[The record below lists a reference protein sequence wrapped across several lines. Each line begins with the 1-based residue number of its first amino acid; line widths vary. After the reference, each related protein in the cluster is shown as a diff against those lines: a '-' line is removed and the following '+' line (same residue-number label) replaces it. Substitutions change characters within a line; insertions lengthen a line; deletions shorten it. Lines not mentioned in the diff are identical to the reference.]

1 MELPMGDR
9 VYAAERIMRKRLRKG
24 RVEYFVKWKGWSQR
38 HSTWEPEENIL
49 DRRLIEI
56 FEQSQRADAAARR
69 PGRRRDMRY
78 QLLNQELATPP
89 ETTAPDSTVTAAA
102 TTDATTL
109 DAEMG
114 MDPAGG
120 PEPGSDTNPELEAVQ
135 LPPAED
141 NTTQITSD
149 VPGPVPV
156 DTVDPEPT
164 VTPGDLNEAA
174 SELGEVSEPPVIA
187 QVKTTRPHTPIPTPA
202 VQDAV
207 ETNTAA
213 TVEDAIATSPRCDTG
228 TKRKAEVL
236 SQESGKIGVT
246 ITTSCAS
253 PVSKAPR
260 LGSPPLP
267 SPQPISARR
276 ASQGSPCA
284 GQAPPASGSPPP
296 PTLITPPSPKVG
308 VTTLI
313 APELSPAQVN
323 NVKNADSQT
332 DTGSSH
338 VSPVTEI
345 STEGPGN
352 TVEEQSV
359 KASRAPVIP
368 SARYWQTVNPVADQV
383 FITDVTVNLKTVTIR
398 ECKTEKGFFRKRD
411 ESNSSD
417 VT

>member
-1 MELPMGDR
+1 MGDR

-56 FEQSQRADAAARR
+56 FEQSQRADAVPHKRG
-69 PGRRRDMRY
+69 PGRRKEMRY
-78 QLLNQELATPP
+78 HLLNQELATAST
-89 ETTAPDSTVTAAA
+89 EATAPDSTVTATTTADAA
-102 TTDATTL
+102 THDT
-109 DAEMG
+109 EMA
-114 MDPAGG
+114 MDSAGG
-120 PEPGSDTNPELEAVQ
+120 AEPSTDTNTEEPVQ

-141 NTTQITSD
+141 STTQITSD
-149 VPGPVPV
+149 ISGPVPV
-156 DTVDPEPT
+156 DTVESEPT
-164 VTPGDLNEAA
+164 ETSGDLNEAT
-174 SELGEVSEPPVIA
+174 SDVGEVSEPAVIA
-187 QVKTTRPHTPIPTPA
+187 QVKTPRPHTPITTPA

-207 ETNTAA
+207 ETNTVE
-213 TVEDAIATSPRCDTG
+213 TVDDVNPTSPRCDTG

-267 SPQPISARR
+267 SPQPVSARR

-284 GQAPPASGSPPP
+284 GQAPPVSGSPPP
-296 PTLITPPSPKVG
+296 PTLIAPPSPKVG
-308 VTTLI
+308 ATPLI

-323 NVKNADSQT
+323 NLRNADSQT
-332 DTGSSH
+332 ETSSNH
-338 VSPVTEI
+338 ISPDTEI
-345 STEGPGN
+345 STEVPVN
-352 TVEEQSV
+352 QVEEQNP
-359 KASRAPVIP
+359 KAPRAPVIP